1 MTFYP
6 GIRYLVPLAFFLA
19 LLAGCSD
26 NSKPLTQAVSSATC
40 EGYGVPG
47 CYYLHRAP
55 EEDEIKSSLVSPQ
68 KIELTTTKQN
78 LSAYTSETLRI
89 ALNEVAINPTG
100 EIFAA
105 GGPGLSI
112 LKSSRALSNWKI
124 DTFSGWGDYLRG
136 ITFTKDGAGFAVG
149 NSARVFKTIA
159 GGDSW
164 TLYNP
169 GFNSDDDPHLKN
181 LEYTF
186 SRSAFAIDF
195 FDINNGLIVGEE
207 FILST
212 QNGGKDWNRV
222 NAKIDGLA
230 LQKLSIVDHQTAW
243 TVGSNGTMLVTTD
256 KGATWKQVNLTADEE
271 APHLMGVSFS
281 STTSG
286 CVGGEHQ
293 VWCTSDAGST
303 WAQAEIQPTPFGSTI
318 TNLKMQDGNNGWFI
332 NRTGAIYK
340 TENGGKNWSRWLNF
354 PEVSG
359 QVFSDVELWG
369 LALDSKNVWAV
380 GMVRSKDVAPNVVN
394 AMNPLIMKWDAK

>member
-1 MTFYP
+1 MN
-6 GIRYLVPLAFFLA
+6 VKPLPIALLALA
-19 LLAGCSD
+19 LLVGCSD
-26 NSKPLTQAVSSATC
+26 SSESLAEAISSASC
-40 EGYGVPG
+40 DDYGMPG

-55 EEDEIKSSLVSPQ
+55 EEDEIKSSLVSSQ
-68 KIELTTTKQN
+68 KIELSTTKQN

-89 ALNEVAINPTG
+89 TLNEVAINPAG
-100 EIFAA
+100 EVFTA

-112 LKSSRALSNWKI
+112 LKSPRALNNWKI
-124 DTFSGWGDYLRG
+124 DTFSSWGDYLRG
-136 ITFTKDGAGFAVG
+136 ITFTKDGVGFAVG
-149 NSARVFKTIA
+149 NSARVFKTTD
-159 GGDSW
+159 GGNSW
-164 TLYNP
+164 ALYNP

-195 FDINNGLIVGEE
+195 FDRNNGLIIGEE

-222 NAKIDGLA
+222 TAKIDGLV
-230 LQKLSIVDHQTAW
+230 LQKLSIVDQQTAW
-243 TVGSNGTMLVTTD
+243 AVGSNGTMLVTTD
-256 KGATWKQVNLTADEE
+256 KGATWKQVSLTETED

-293 VWCTSDAGST
+293 IWCTRDAGST
-303 WAQAEIQPTPFGSTI
+303 WVLAEIQPIPFGSTI

-332 NRTGAIYK
+332 SRTGAIYK
-340 TENGGKNWSRWLNF
+340 TENGGKNWSRWLDF
-354 PEVSG
+354 PEASG

-369 LALDSKNVWAV
+369 LALDNTNAWAV
-380 GMVRSKDVAPNVVN
+380 GMVRSKNVAPNVIN
-394 AMNPLIMKWDAK
+394 AMNPLIMKWDAR